1 MNDQFKKSGDGKL
14 TYMPQYNYNNRKSEA
29 PVIEIVKERPQKNSD
44 LSFTTKLK
52 SVILMVSAII
62 LIGIAGRSETD
73 PTFPDK
79 LLVLWSIYDLVG
91 CMLGIVLI
99 NILKDVFKKWLLPS
113 IYYTTSSGMTM
124 IGGM

>member
-99 NILKDVFKKWLLPS
+99 NILKEVFKK
-113 IYYTTSSGMTM
+113 
-124 IGGM
+124 